1 MVLNCIQSAAK
12 VIALI
17 TQVLRYDPIQII
29 LCKEKQPS
37 LISQFPAGPTG
48 DETSFTTL
56 DELKQ
61 EHQNRHHAS
70 TVKKKILYKSYRYF
84 TI

>member
-17 TQVLRYDPIQII
+17 THVLHYGSNPVILPIR
-29 LCKEKQPS
+29 LFFVKRNN
-37 LISQFPAGPTG
+37 LLLFPNFAGPTR

-61 EHQNRHHAS
+61 EHQNRHHPS
-70 TVKKKILYKSYRYF
+70 TVKKKKKSV
-84 TI
+84 